1 MLYLSTEKWIINTCY
16 IYTMDYYLAFNLNKI
31 MKILDK
37 WMELEINIL
46 RKVIMI
52 QKDKITYLI
61 CGCYL

>member
-1 MLYLSTEKWIINTCY
+1 
-16 IYTMDYYLAFNLNKI
+16 MDYYLAFNLNKI

-46 RKVIMI
+46 RKVVMI